1 MLVFIKPNKMD
12 ILNLLGL
19 DYLKVEYRYERT
31 SEHAKVLSEFRHSVE
46 QYCETAQDYRNR
58 QSGLVSSSCTLNPLR
73 FHSEVQ

>member
-1 MLVFIKPNKMD
+1 MD

-46 QYCETAQDYRNR
+46 QHYETDLDYKNR
-58 QSGLVSSSCTLNPLR
+58 QFDSALNSCNLNPLR
-73 FHSEVQ
+73 FHSEAQ